1 MLRLGLFERCKVTVF
16 IPNITTSFAKKTG
29 ERAIKLFHLLC
40 IYSVYDRPECLLIL
54 LWCLTDEV
62 HELVEL
68 RSDDNLCATVL
79 VLTGSAVVVSNG
91 VVLATSCCG
100 EALWIYAK
108 LCLESLNYT

>member
-1 MLRLGLFERCKVTVF
+1 MPAVSVNIGTAGIFFSAAKRPMVRIAYVF
-16 IPNITTSFAKKTG
+16 
-29 ERAIKLFHLLC
+29 LLLV
-40 IYSVYDRPECLLIL
+40 S
-54 LWCLTDEV
+54 LWSLAYEV

-108 LCLESLNYT
+108 LCLESLYDT